1 MIGGNFRQLISYHGN
16 SASGKL
22 SEFERKARVEHL
34 ATGLAGSSNYKL
46 GNSRPCESQVRIRV
60 WDEIVQVARFGETS
74 PIRYVNFGAGR
85 PVQLYVRPGKPAC
98 PQNPAC
104 P

>member
-1 MIGGNFRQLISYHGN
+1 MVTPHPESCLSLK
-16 SASGKL
+16 GKL
-22 SEFERKARVEHL
+22 ELSIWLPVWQ
-34 ATGLAGSSNYKL
+34 GLASNNKL